1 MLRCITSVIAVM
13 LTGLSGAS
21 AWPDH
26 PIKMIVPF
34 AAGGT
39 TDVMA
44 RIVAE
49 RLGAR
54 LGRPVIIENV
64 AGAGGNSGATLAAKA
79 PADGYTILM
88 ATPGQAAMNQ
98 FMYKRMPYD
107 TATAFVPL
115 AYIAS
120 VPSVLVVS
128 PTLDVSSPIDF
139 LAKMK
144 SRPGGANFGSAG
156 MGSTGHLGGTLLSM
170 QTGLNAQH
178 VPYRG
183 SAPMLQDLL
192 AGNIQ
197 FTIDTVPG
205 VMSFITSGTIKAL
218 AVTGKSRSPALPDV
232 PNNTEAG
239 IPDVEMASWLVLL
252 APARTPQPIVDRIN
266 SETNAAVTEPEL
278 RDKILKLGAVPEGGS
293 PDEVAAFLRGETAK
307 WKRVIET
314 AGIKIE

>member
-1 MLRCITSVIAVM
+1 MVRFIASIIAIS
-13 LTGLSGAS
+13 LTGLSGAA
-21 AWPDH
+21 AWPDQ

-39 TDVMA
+39 TDVVA

-54 LGRPVIIENV
+54 LGRPMIIENV
-64 AGAGGNSGATLAAKA
+64 AGAGGNSGAALAAKA
-79 PADGYTILM
+79 SADGYTILM

-128 PTLDVSSPIDF
+128 PTLDVSSTADF

-252 APARTPQPIVDRIN
+252 APAETPQPIIDRIN
-266 SETNAAVTEPEL
+266 SETNAAVKEPEL
-278 RDKILKLGAVPEGGS
+278 RDRILKLGAVPEGGS
-293 PDEVAAFLRGETAK
+293 PLDVAVFLRGETAK

>member
-1 MLRCITSVIAVM
+1 MVRFIASIIAIS
-13 LTGLSGAS
+13 LTGLSSAA
-21 AWPDH
+21 AWPDQ

-39 TDVMA
+39 TDVVA

-64 AGAGGNSGATLAAKA
+64 AGAGGNSGAALAAKA

-128 PTLDVSSPIDF
+128 PTLDVSSTTDF

-218 AVTGKSRSPALPDV
+218 AVTGKV
-232 PNNTEAG
+232 T
-239 IPDVEMASWLVLL
+239 VASL
-252 APARTPQPIVDRIN
+252 A
-266 SETNAAVTEPEL
+266 
-278 RDKILKLGAVPEGGS
+278 
-293 PDEVAAFLRGETAK
+293 
-307 WKRVIET
+307 
-314 AGIKIE
+314 

>member
-13 LTGLSGAS
+13 LAGLSGAS